1 LSADEILLTLIL
13 VFVIGAVVALANYA
27 DLTDSRRLHRVLNGL
42 WTFFNGMIL
51 LVGVTNVWS
60 AYAANS
66 SDAPSKTAGW
76 GGLLASIVVS
86 GAASL
91 VLLRPV
97 RLKLMVLWKKKTET
111 AFAAEDPPA
120 TLSPEV
126 RPQPDGTPLFPQML
140 NYYTADSMIILRSS
154 AEPVIP
160 ETTGTTEA
168 HSFNPDSNVHTAALV
183 LCLYLVG
190 SQIISF
196 ILGGGLEGVA
206 QSYKGGLTAW
216 DLLLNAFPLV
226 VIPIL
231 GIGLGMR
238 RNVWQALKRLGLG
251 APTFEGLMVS
261 SAAIIGLFI
270 FVVMLSAIW
279 MGLVSEET
287 FKQQTEAS
295 DAISNSVSSIG
306 LAFVL
311 AMTAAVGEEIAFR
324 GALQPIFGL
333 WPTAIIFTLTHVQYT
348 LTPAALIIL
357 GVALVFGWIRQR
369 YNTTTAMIV
378 HFFYDFIPLA
388 IGVAVSEGALA
399 WLLRLL

>member
-27 DLTDSRRLHRVLNGL
+27 DLTNSRRLRRVLNGL
-42 WTFFNGMIL
+42 WVFFNGMIL

-97 RLKLMVLWKKKTET
+97 RLKLMVLFPASRKKKTEQ
-111 AFAAEDPPA
+111 AFAAENPPA
-120 TLSPEV
+120 TLS
-126 RPQPDGTPLFPQML
+126 PDGTPLFPQML
-140 NYYTADSMIILRSS
+140 NYYTADSMIVLRPS

-160 ETTGTTEA
+160 EYTGTTEA

-206 QSYKGGLTAW
+206 QSYEGGLTAW

-388 IGVAVSEGALA
+388 IGVAFSQGALA